1 MTVAASAPINNM
13 GAQFTEPSSSKMG
26 CLLTKEVK
34 KPLMKVEKPLK
45 NEALV
50 DWFAFT
56 LPHVL
61 NPQEAVKMSGLKC
74 FDFQQCE
81 FGGMGYKKS
90 LRAGNVVVFYDGADN
105 MGVHI
110 SMTGQGC
117 RQYESIKATKNCW
130 EQLFLH
136 LHNLNYITPE
146 TVKFKRFD
154 VAIDNVDGQLD
165 LDRLEASIRA
175 NDVRSLFKGGK
186 LIEKLAFTDEK
197 KNHGKTIYIGSD
209 TSRLKA
215 RFYDKAAQLQ
225 LEGHWVRAE
234 IQFMAERAEQAIIAY
249 IKRITL
255 GEIVTRTLNQY
266 FTLIDRTDS
275 NISRCPVKPWWS
287 AWLGTTQKL
296 KLTTRKADKYV
307 SEIVDHIKKQFAPS
321 FAMMRQF
328 YGVIDFYEIIRDLV
342 DSGKDRMSKK
352 HAQIIAMSSLEL
364 EIDDFCTDLP
374 F

>member
-1 MTVAASAPINNM
+1 MRGVEMSRPSLPPSNNM
-13 GAQFTEPSSSKMG
+13 GAQFTSAPSSPKKG

-34 KPLMKVEKPLK
+34 RPLE

-56 LPHVL
+56 LPLVRDPH
-61 NPQEAVKMSGLKC
+61 QAVSMSDLKC

-90 LRAGNVVVFYDGADN
+90 LRAGNVVVFYDGAEN

-117 RQYESIKATKNCW
+117 RQYESIKGTKNCW
-130 EQLFLH
+130 EQLFLS
-136 LHNLNYITPE
+136 LHSLNFTTPD

-154 VAIDNVDGQLD
+154 VAIDNVDGQLN
-165 LDRLEASIRA
+165 LDQLEESIRA

-186 LIEKLAFTDEK
+186 LIEKLAFSDEK
-197 KNHGKTIYIGSD
+197 KNLGKTIYIGSE

-215 RFYDKAAQLQ
+215 RFYDKGAQLQ
-225 LEGHWVRAE
+225 LDGHWIRAE
-234 IQFMAERAEQAIIAY
+234 IQFMAERAQEAVLAY
-249 IKRITL
+249 IHKRIPL

-275 NISRCPVKPWWS
+275 NVSRCPVKSWWS
-287 AWLGTTQKL
+287 AWLGTVLNL

-307 SEIVDHIKKQFAPS
+307 SEVVDHIKKQFAPS
-321 FAMMRQF
+321 FAMMRKF
-328 YGVIDFYEIIRDLV
+328 YGVVDFHEIIRDLV
-342 DSGKDRMSKK
+342 STGTERMSKK
-352 HAQIIAMSSLEL
+352 HHQIIAMSQLEL
-364 EIDDFCTDLP
+364 EPEFCTDLP